1 MGDQL
6 GVPGGLDAFSQ
17 AIASVHQLRSSVSRL
32 FSSLKDGMRSRE
44 TLEEREKE
52 FALEFQENLNG
63 VNRDLNDL
71 DRLCNLVGRPSE
83 SHPLHN
89 SGLLSLDPVQ
99 DKTPIYSQLLQAHK
113 WSNKLQWHANLACS
127 LLNQQSLKRSS
138 AQIIVTAK
146 RRMKV
151 QPTSLTMPTQYVDEV
166 ITRMDRLFGDMS
178 FTLSRPSG
186 TSAIVVISLGKVL
199 RALVVMRSLI
209 LERVVVKA
217 LHENIQTEDGKLD
230 LWSKSRYLVFQ
241 KVTDH
246 ATAASLHYQL
256 PHLPEVVI
264 RSFMMWMHSYISL
277 FQSTCQRCGKQ
288 LQDGLPP
295 TWRDFRTLEA
305 FHDTCRQ

>member
-113 WSNKLQWHANLACS
+113 WSNKVMAHRGSASVIVVEISPSRQQISLTVEAERRMQVLFYNLA
-127 LLNQQSLKRSS
+127 
-138 AQIIVTAK
+138 IT
-146 RRMKV
+146 
-151 QPTSLTMPTQYVDEV
+151 PEYVDEV